1 MQDLMNGSGFKSFLD
16 NNIAD
21 RSDRKKR
28 RQQLIDWTQ
37 IACFYED
44 SEGDMNVISEDE
56 DLVDAFQ
63 YFKSKQLK
71 TLELSII
78 DKALYK

>member
-1 MQDLMNGSGFKSFLD
+1 MNGSGFKSFLD

-28 RQQLIDWTQ
+28 RLQLIDWTQ

-71 TLELSII
+71 TLELSIV
-78 DKALYK
+78 DKSLYK

>member
-1 MQDLMNGSGFKSFLD
+1 MNGSGFKSFLD
-16 NNIAD
+16 SNLVE

-28 RQQLIDWTQ
+28 RAQLIDWTQ

-56 DLVDAFQ
+56 DLVDAF
-63 YFKSKQLK
+63 
-71 TLELSII
+71 
-78 DKALYK
+78 